1 MMRKLLIAG
10 VMAFGLST
18 TALADVIGKP
28 LPEADIQGFTQSPA
42 ASMDELTGRAVLIE
56 FFAYW

>member
-1 MMRKLLIAG
+1 MIRNLLIAG

-18 TALADVIGKP
+18 TALADNIGKP
-28 LPEADIQGFTQSPA
+28 LPESQIEGFTQSPA
-42 ASMDELTGRAVLIE
+42 TYLDELTGRAILIE

>member
-1 MMRKLLIAG
+1 MIRNLFIAA

-18 TALADVIGKP
+18 TALADSIGKP

-42 ASMDELTGRAVLIE
+42 SSLDELTGRAVLIE

>member
-1 MMRKLLIAG
+1 MIRNLLIAG

-18 TALADVIGKP
+18 TALADNIGKP
-28 LPEADIQGFTQSPA
+28 LPESQIEGFTQSPA
-42 ASMDELTGRAVLIE
+42 TSLDELTGRAILIE